1 VLFFRAMSTVPAVVP
16 LSLLEAVRT
25 LDAPVADGLEMPEQ
39 SPEVARRL
47 GLNAT
52 VTAQIGRYTRAAER
66 AGGVALA
73 EAVQVFRLVARRPD
87 AELVFA
93 DAGRRAARYVVRGN
107 GRGGGRPPAGLA
119 RRFALR
125 RASRAVRGTFA
136 GELDTAPALA
146 AVLVPSPLSI
156 AAAPDGAACSYYASA
171 FGELLRLTTGFE
183 GAMIHETCRGR
194 GDAECRWQAVPGD
207 NYE

>member
-1 VLFFRAMSTVPAVVP
+1 MSTIPAIVP

-52 VTAQIGRYTRAAER
+52 VTAQIGRYARAVER
-66 AGGVALA
+66 SGEVPLA
-73 EAVQVFRLVARRPD
+73 EVVQVFRLVARRPD
-87 AELVFA
+87 ADLVFA
-93 DAGRRAARYVVRGN
+93 DAGRRAARHAAGRN
-107 GRGGGRPPAGLA
+107 GRGAPEAAPTGLA
-119 RRFALR
+119 RRLALR
-125 RASRAVRGTFA
+125 RARRALRGTFA
-136 GELDTAPALA
+136 GELDA
-146 AVLVPSPLSI
+146 AAERATVRVPSPLSV

-183 GAMIHETCRGR
+183 GTMIHEACRAR
-194 GDAECRWQAVPGD
+194 GEAECRWRAVPGD
-207 NYE
+207 AYE